1 MRGHT
6 GSTGLAATIGT
17 RRFAATG
24 SHGYGDGSLTAFR
37 LAVRLADLLRDR
49 R

>member
-1 MRGHT
+1 MRGHA
-6 GSTGLAATIGT
+6 GSTGLAAASGT
-17 RRFAATG
+17 RRSAAPG
-24 SHGYGDGSLTAFR
+24 SYGYGDGSLTAIR